1 MTIPFEKYKEEI
13 KISFTDY
20 WKTLSSDK
28 IDEYFETDEVKKLI
42 EKRYQLF
49 LKPEH
54 ILHGIGSI
62 SSVAYCLA
70 MMY

>member
-1 MTIPFEKYKEEI
+1 MIIPFEKYKEEI
-13 KISFTDY
+13 KISFADY

-28 IDEYFETDEVKKLI
+28 IDEYFETDEVKELI
-42 EKRYQLF
+42 KKRYQLF

-54 ILHGIGSI
+54 ILHGTGSI
-62 SSVAYCLA
+62 SSVAHCLE